1 MVTPV
6 QIIIT
11 GASAVFSRA
20 SYLLVF
26 FAGIIVGS
34 FGVILLGRIMSWI
47 DSKKRARYGQ
57 FKLGKNLF
65 EVDVPDFLPH
75 DEEETEK
82 QNH

>member
-26 FAGIIVGS
+26 FAGIIVGF
-34 FGVILLGRIMSWI
+34 FGVILLGRITSWI
-47 DSKKRARYGQ
+47 GSKKRAKYKE
-57 FKLGKNLF
+57 FKLGDDLF
-65 EVDVPDFLPH
+65 EVEIPDFMPH
-75 DEEETEK
+75 DED
-82 QNH
+82 N